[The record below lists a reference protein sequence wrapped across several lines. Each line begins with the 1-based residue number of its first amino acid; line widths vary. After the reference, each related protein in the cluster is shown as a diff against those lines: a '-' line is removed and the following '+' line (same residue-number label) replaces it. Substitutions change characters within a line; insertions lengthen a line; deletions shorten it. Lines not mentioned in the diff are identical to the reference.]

1 MVGPVGVVSPQL
13 MWDMADVLQAQKAPS
28 SQEEAEQGG
37 GVEALAAA
45 LVAMAAYADELRLAA
60 HLGHFNV
67 EGSNFLSLHKFLE
80 DQYKAHTAEFDT
92 LLELVRSMDF
102 FAPKCRPCLQGALGR
117 EFIHPQS
124 VDTREILVC
133 YYRNLEAYGMAAKE
147 LGRLAKDTNAPD
159 VENYAAEL
167 VGSAFKGSWFAKSL
181 LRGG

>member
-1 MVGPVGVVSPQL
+1 
-13 MWDMADVLQAQKAPS
+13 
-28 SQEEAEQGG
+28 
-37 GVEALAAA
+37 
-45 LVAMAAYADELRLAA
+45 MAAYADELRLAA

-67 EGSNFLSLHKFLE
+67 EGSNFLSLHGFLK
-80 DQYKAHTAEFDT
+80 DQYEAHTAEFDT

-167 VGSAFKGSWFAKSL
+167 VESAFKGSWQVKSL
-181 LRGG
+181 LR